1 MQYKKML
8 LVAVLSVASSTA
20 MAGAFDGPFVQA
32 AVGFANA
39 QTEVNAPAWFTS
51 KPSDNNFIGQISG
64 GYSRSFGQF
73 NLGGSVFYILGDQKA
88 GAMGYNSPGIG
99 TIEFKGKN
107 TWGLSIEPGYMF
119 YESALVYAKIGYVDS
134 KVNGSDNWTSGGLA
148 HSSAFDESVHGYS
161 YGAGVKVRF
170 SPNLYGIAEIQQI
183 NYRSKTWTYSNGYQV
198 AVKPNA
204 LTGVIG
210 IGYKF

>member
-1 MQYKKML
+1 MQYKKMAL
-8 LVAVLSVASSTA
+8 IAALGVAPFAA

-32 AVGFANA
+32 GVGFANA

-51 KPSDNNFIGQISG
+51 KPSDNNFIGQIAG
-64 GYSRSFGQF
+64 GYSQSFGQF
-73 NLGGSVFYILGDQKA
+73 NLAGSIFYILGEQKS
-88 GAMGYNSPGIG
+88 GTMGYNSPGVG
-99 TIEFKGKN
+99 TVEFKNEN
-107 TWGLSIEPGYMF
+107 TWGLSIEPGYTLS
-119 YESALVYAKIGYVDS
+119 ESVLVHAKIGYVDS
-134 KVNGSDNWTSGGLA
+134 KVKGSDSWSSGGFA

-170 SPNLYGIAEIQQI
+170 SPNLYGVAEIQQI